1 MPNMNMKNDGSL
13 LKSRK
18 FDLKFNMQN
27 MDYFHESLFLH
38 EKLRGKIR
46 VQPKMEIQS
55 KEDLALLYSPGV
67 AEPCLKIAEDPK
79 NVWKYTIKRNTVAV
93 VTDGSAVLGLGN
105 IGALASIP
113 VMEGKAMLFKKFAGI
128 DAFPICLD
136 TQDTEEVIETIRRI
150 APVFGGI
157 NLEDIA
163 APRCFEIEDRL
174 QDLGIPV
181 FHDDQHGTAVVVL
194 AGIIN
199 ACKLMDRNIHDLKI
213 VINGSGAA
221 GIAIAKLLRS
231 AANEDTQETGDGIAV
246 KELILCDSKGIIHR
260 DRDDLNEFK
269 KSLLSW
275 TNLNNVQGSLYDALD
290 GADVFIGVS
299 QANLLTA
306 DDIRRM
312 NKDSIIFALANPVPE
327 IMPEEAFKGGAK
339 IVGTG
344 RSDLP
349 NQINNVLAFPGI
361 FRGALD
367 GKAKHITTKMKL
379 AAAHAIAN
387 SVYNM
392 AFDKIVPSTLNLR
405 VAHEVSLA
413 VQDAIKDEDRLF

>member
-1 MPNMNMKNDGSL
+1 
-13 LKSRK
+13 
-18 FDLKFNMQN
+18 
-27 MDYFHESLFLH
+27 MDYFEQSLFLH

-46 VQPKMEIQS
+46 IQAKMDIQS

-67 AEPCLKIAEDPK
+67 AEPCVRIAENPMD
-79 NVWKYTIKRNTVAV
+79 VWKYTIKRNTVAV
-93 VTDGSAVLGLGN
+93 ISDGSAVLGLGN
-105 IGALASIP
+105 IGAAAAIP

-136 TQDTEEVIETIRRI
+136 TQDTEKLIETIKI
-150 APVFGGI
+150 LSPVFGGI
-157 NLEDIA
+157 NLEDIS
-163 APRCFEIEDRL
+163 APRCFEVEDRL

-199 ACKLMDRNIHDLKI
+199 ACKLLNKELKDLKI
-213 VINGSGAA
+213 VINGAGAA

-231 AANEDTQETGDGIAV
+231 ATAAAANDPGLSV
-246 KELILCDSKGIIHR
+246 KEVILCDTKGIVHK
-260 DRDDLNEFK
+260 DRDDLNDTKREI
-269 KSLLSW
+269 LSW
-275 TNLNNVQGSLYDALD
+275 TNPNNAKGTVKDGLV

-299 QANLLTA
+299 QANLLVA
-306 DDIRRM
+306 DDIRTM
-312 NKDSIIFALANPVPE
+312 NKDAVIFALANPIPE
-327 IMPEEAFKGGAK
+327 IMPDEALKGGAA

-367 GKAKHITTKMKL
+367 GKAKRITTAMKL
-379 AAAHAIAN
+379 AAAYAIAE

-392 AFDKIVPSTLNLR
+392 ALDKVVPSTLNLR

-413 VQDAIKDEDRLF
+413 VQEAIKDEDRLTM

>member
-1 MPNMNMKNDGSL
+1 
-13 LKSRK
+13 
-18 FDLKFNMQN
+18 
-27 MDYFHESLFLH
+27 MDYFQQSLFLH

-46 VQPKMEIQS
+46 IQPKMEIAS
-55 KEDLALLYSPGV
+55 TEDLALLYSPGV
-67 AEPCLKIAEDPK
+67 AEPCVKIAEDVS
-79 NVWKYTIKRNTVAV
+79 NVYKYTIKRNTVAV
-93 VTDGSAVLGLGN
+93 VSDGSAVLGLGN
-105 IGALASIP
+105 IGAHAAIP

-128 DAFPICLD
+128 DAFPICID
-136 TQDTEEVIETIRRI
+136 TQDTEELIATVRRI

-157 NLEDIA
+157 NLEDIS
-163 APRCFEIEDRL
+163 APRCFEVEDRL

-199 ACKLMDRNIHDLKI
+199 ACKLLNKELKDLKI
-213 VINGSGAA
+213 VINGAGAA
-221 GIAIAKLLRS
+221 GVAIAKLLRS
-231 AANEDTQETGDGIAV
+231 SVSEDDSALTV
-246 KELILCDSKGIIHR
+246 KEVILCDTKGIVHK
-260 DRDDLNEFK
+260 DRDDLNEVK
-269 KSLLSW
+269 RELLSW
-275 TNLNNVQGSLYDALD
+275 TNPNNRKGTVQDALA
-290 GADVFIGVS
+290 GSDVFIGVS

-306 DDIRRM
+306 DDIRTM
-312 NKDSIIFALANPVPE
+312 NKDAMVFALANPIPE
-327 IMPEEAFKGGAK
+327 IMPEEAYKGGAA

-367 GKAKHITTKMKL
+367 GKAKRITTRMKL
-379 AAAHAIAN
+379 AAAKAIAN

-392 AFDKIVPSTLNLR
+392 SLEKVVPSTLNLR

-413 VQDAIKDEDRLF
+413 VQEAIEPEDRYE

>member
-1 MPNMNMKNDGSL
+1 
-13 LKSRK
+13 
-18 FDLKFNMQN
+18 
-27 MDYFHESLFLH
+27 MDYFEQSLFLH

-46 VQPKMEIQS
+46 IQAKMDIQS

-67 AEPCLKIAEDPK
+67 AEPCLRIAENPMD
-79 NVWKYTIKRNTVAV
+79 VWKYTIKRNTVAV
-93 VTDGSAVLGLGN
+93 VSDGSAVLGLGN
-105 IGALASIP
+105 IGAAASIP

-136 TQDTEEVIETIRRI
+136 TQDTEKLIETIKI
-150 APVFGGI
+150 ISPVFGGI
-157 NLEDIA
+157 NLEDIS
-163 APRCFEIEDRL
+163 APRCFEVEDRL

-199 ACKLMDRNIHDLKI
+199 ACKLLNKELKDLKI
-213 VINGSGAA
+213 VINGAGAA

-231 AANEDTQETGDGIAV
+231 ATVAAANDPALSV
-246 KELILCDSKGIIHR
+246 KEVILCDTKGIVHK
-260 DRDDLNEFK
+260 DRDDLNDTKREI
-269 KSLLSW
+269 LSW
-275 TNLNNVQGSLYDALD
+275 TNPNNAKGTVKDALQ

-299 QANLLTA
+299 QANLLVA
-306 DDIRRM
+306 DDIKTM
-312 NKDSIIFALANPVPE
+312 NKDAVIFALANPIPE
-327 IMPEEAFKGGAK
+327 IMPEEALKGGAA

-367 GKAKHITTKMKL
+367 GKARRITTAMKL
-379 AAAHAIAN
+379 AAAYAIAE

-392 AFDKIVPSTLNLR
+392 ALDKVVPSTLNLR

-413 VQDAIKDEDRLF
+413 VQDAIKEEDRLPA